1 VYTPLETYLASAAAP
16 CQQSFSSLSPQH
28 SPIRNP
34 SNQEIS
40 MKLVRYGPPGKEKPG
55 LIDDEGK
62 LRDLSRKV
70 KDIDAAT
77 LASGEL
83 AKLRKLDPNK
93 LPLVKGRPRLGPCI
107 ATPPK
112 FIAIG
117 LNYVDHAKESGNPIP
132 EHPVV
137 FFKAETC
144 IVGASDDIMLPPEST
159 HTDWEVELGVVIGKT
174 ARYVD
179 RKDALKHVAGYC
191 IVNDVSEREYQLK
204 RSATQ
209 WSKGKGCDTFG
220 PIGPWLVTTD
230 EIKDPQNLDMWLNV
244 NGVRKQTGNTKTMI
258 FGVGD
263 LVVDLSKY
271 MTLLPGDIITT
282 GTPPGVGMGMKP
294 EPQYL
299 KAGDVVTLG
308 IAGLGE
314 QRQKV
319 NAYKGRR

>member
-1 VYTPLETYLASAAAP
+1 
-16 CQQSFSSLSPQH
+16 
-28 SPIRNP
+28 
-34 SNQEIS
+34 
-40 MKLVRYGPPGKEKPG
+40 MKLVRYGPPGREKPG
-55 LIDDEGK
+55 LIDHEGK

-70 KDIDAAT
+70 KDIGAAA
-77 LASGEL
+77 LAPGEL
-83 AKLRKLDPNK
+83 AKLRKLDVKK
-93 LPLVKGRPRLGPCI
+93 LPLVKGRPRLGPCV

-132 EHPVV
+132 ENPVV

-144 IVGASDDIMLPPEST
+144 VVGANDNIMLPPDST
-159 HTDWEVELGVVIGKT
+159 HTDWEVELGVVIGRT
-174 ARYVD
+174 ARHVD
-179 RKDALKHVAGYC
+179 KKDALKHVAGYC

-209 WSKGKGCDTFG
+209 WGKGKGCDTFG

-230 EIKDPQNLDMWLNV
+230 ELKDAQNLDMWLDV
-244 NGVRKQTGNTKTMI
+244 NGVRKQTGNTRTMI
-258 FGVGD
+258 FGVAD
-263 LVVDLSKY
+263 LVADVSKY
-271 MTLLPGDIITT
+271 MTLLPGDVITT

-308 IAGLGE
+308 IAGLGQ
-314 QRQKV
+314 QRQNV
-319 NAYKGRR
+319 VAFKGKR

>member
-1 VYTPLETYLASAAAP
+1 
-16 CQQSFSSLSPQH
+16 
-28 SPIRNP
+28 
-34 SNQEIS
+34 

-55 LIDDEGK
+55 LIDAEAK

-70 KDIDAAT
+70 KDIDAAA
-77 LASGEL
+77 LAPGEL
-83 AKLRKLDPNK
+83 AKLRKLDPKK

-107 ATPPK
+107 AVPPK

-137 FFKAETC
+137 FYKAETC
-144 IVGASDDIMLPPEST
+144 IVGPNDNIMLPPDST
-159 HTDWEVELGVVIGKT
+159 HTDWEVELGVVIGRT

-179 RKDALKHVAGYC
+179 KKDALKHVAGYC

-230 EIKDPQNLDMWLNV
+230 ELKDPQNLDMWLDV
-244 NGVRKQTGNTKTMI
+244 NGVRKQTGNTRTMI
-258 FGVGD
+258 FGVAD
-263 LVVDLSKY
+263 LVADLSKY
-271 MTLLPGDIITT
+271 MTLVPGDVITT

-308 IAGLGE
+308 IAGLGA
-314 QRQKV
+314 QTQKV
-319 NAYKGRR
+319 VAFKGKR

>member
-1 VYTPLETYLASAAAP
+1 
-16 CQQSFSSLSPQH
+16 
-28 SPIRNP
+28 
-34 SNQEIS
+34 

-55 LIDDEGK
+55 LIDHEGK

-77 LASGEL
+77 LAPGEL
-83 AKLRKLDPNK
+83 AKLRKLDPKK
-93 LPLVKGRPRLGPCI
+93 LPLVNGRPRLGPCV
-107 ATPPK
+107 AAPPK

-144 IVGASDDIMLPPEST
+144 IVGANDNIMLPPDST
-159 HTDWEVELGVVIGKT
+159 HTDWEVELGVVIGTT
-174 ARYVD
+174 ARHVD
-179 RKDALKHVAGYC
+179 KKNALKHVAGYC
-191 IVNDVSEREYQLK
+191 LVNDVSEREYQMK

-209 WSKGKGCDTFG
+209 WGKGKGCDTFG

-230 EIKDPQNLDMWLNV
+230 ELKDPQNLDMWLDV
-244 NGVRKQTGNTKTMI
+244 NGVRKQTGNTRTMI
-258 FGVGD
+258 FGVAD
-263 LVVDLSKY
+263 LVADVSKY
-271 MTLLPGDIITT
+271 MTLLPGDVITT

>member
-1 VYTPLETYLASAAAP
+1 
-16 CQQSFSSLSPQH
+16 
-28 SPIRNP
+28 
-34 SNQEIS
+34 

-55 LIDDEGK
+55 LIDAEGK

-70 KDIDAAT
+70 KDIDGAT
-77 LASGEL
+77 LAP
-83 AKLRKLDPNK
+83 AKLRELRKLDPKK
-93 LPLVKGRPRLGPCI
+93 LPAVKGRPRLGPCV

-112 FIAIG
+112 FVAIG

-144 IVGASDDIMLPPEST
+144 VVGPNDNIMLPPDST
-159 HTDWEVELGVVIGKT
+159 HTDWEVELGVVIGRT
-174 ARYVD
+174 ARHVPLE
-179 RKDALKHVAGYC
+179 DAMKHVAGYC
-191 IVNDVSEREYQLK
+191 VINDVSERDYQLK
-204 RSATQ
+204 KGASQ

-220 PIGPWLVTTD
+220 PIGPWLVTAD

-244 NGVRKQTGNTKTMI
+244 NGVRRQTGNTRTMI
-258 FGVGD
+258 FGVAA
-263 LVVDLSKY
+263 LVADLSKY
-271 MTLLPGDIITT
+271 MTLLPGDVITT

-308 IAGLGE
+308 IARLGE
-314 QRQKV
+314 QRQNVVAFKT
-319 NAYKGRR
+319 RR